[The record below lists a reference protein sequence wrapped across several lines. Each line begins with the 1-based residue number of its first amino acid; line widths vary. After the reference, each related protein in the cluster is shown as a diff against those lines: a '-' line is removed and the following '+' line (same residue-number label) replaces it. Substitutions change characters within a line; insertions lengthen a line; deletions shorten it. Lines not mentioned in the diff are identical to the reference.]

1 MALKLKTKPQEEWKK
16 KNLMLE
22 EAKPFKR
29 KKNWRRMGRGIDT
42 IFKK

>member
-1 MALKLKTKPQEEWKK
+1 
-16 KNLMLE
+16 MLE